1 MPSQIGHNNPPKD
14 RKINWKTISLNKWI
28 YKDLKKCGEYY
39 RQLRNCFGLLEG
51 APPEKDP
58 SIPWVIEM
66 LVQEKLSMITRIDT
80 QDNGRIIWEQ
90 MEKRLLRTYNSKK
103 GLQLNEK

>member
-1 MPSQIGHNNPPKD
+1 MSKIGHNNPPKD
-14 RKINWKTISLNKWI
+14 RKINWKTISLNKWS

-39 RQLRNCFGLLEG
+39 RHLRNCFGLLEG

-58 SIPWVIEM
+58 SITWVIEM